1 MELKSGRN
9 LRGWFDLEEGDLLLW
24 SGIFSTAKSEK
35 SSLYRGKG
43 RQKPQVFGFESFKFI
58 DQKKR
63 GIIGKT
69 HKSRF
74 GFISSLH
81 HGRDVRM
88 L

>member
-1 MELKSGRN
+1 MGGTSEDGLTWRKAIFSCGVA
-9 LRGWFDLEEGDLLLW
+9 
-24 SGIFSTAKSEK
+24 SFSTAKSEK

-58 DQKKR
+58 DQKKL

-74 GFISSLH
+74 GFISSLY